1 MKNIKIIDGAA
12 NATLSLFQGTD
23 EEFDAIFPSGSEME
37 IVEDVIDRLGEEKA
51 GRVIDPIWER
61 PILKR
66 DAVGIHGTLFYDSEH
81 RREFLP
87 ASRRETDWPS
97 GSINA
102 AQRALF
108 SSLRP

>member
-1 MKNIKIIDGAA
+1 MKNVQIVDGAA
-12 NATLSLFQGTD
+12 NATLSLFQATE
-23 EEFDAIFPSGSEME
+23 EEFDAIFPNGSEMQLM
-37 IVEDVIDRLGEEKA
+37 EDVCDRLGDDEA
-51 GRVIDPIWER
+51 DRVIGPIWER

-66 DAVGIHGTLFYDSEH
+66 DATGIHGTLFYDGEH

-87 ASRRETDWPS
+87 PSRREVDWPD

-108 SSLRP
+108 ARSR